1 MWQKTLITSLLVLAT
16 CSFGL
21 RNYVQQVQTTA
32 MRFTEPYVE
41 VKAGTSLSTLCQ
53 RWQEQQLLTSSQ
65 CSRLKIYSVI
75 NPQVRQIKAGVY
87 AVKPMT
93 LQALLTQLRA
103 GKVAQFSLRLQEGKT
118 LAENLQALQSAQFL
132 EQDVKSAEAAMALLS
147 WPEAW
152 GAKPVNA
159 EGLFFP
165 ETYNYTAHEKLSS
178 VLKRSHKQLIER
190 VEKAWSTK
198 QANLPLKSPYELLIL
213 ASIIE
218 KESGYIPEKPLI
230 ASVFINRLQ
239 KNMRLQTDPTV
250 IYGLGDRYQGD
261 ITRAFLQDPHPY
273 NTYVHNGL
281 PPGPISSVSQSSI
294 SAAAQPQASDKLYFV
309 ASGGGKHVFSSTLDE
324 HNKNVRIYI
333 LGKKS

>member
-1 MWQKTLITSLLVLAT
+1 MWQKTLITSLIVLLT
-16 CSFGL
+16 CSFGF
-21 RNYVQQVQTTA
+21 RNYLQQVQLA
-32 MRFTEPYVE
+32 PLAFTSEYLD

-53 RWQEQQLLTSSQ
+53 DWQNQQLLTSGQ
-65 CSRLKIYSVI
+65 CWRLKAYSVL
-75 NPQVRQIKAGVY
+75 NPQIRQIKAGVY
-87 AVKPMT
+87 AVKPMS
-93 LQALLTQLRA
+93 LQQTIRLLRS

-118 LAENLQALQSAQFL
+118 LAENLNSLQAAQFL
-132 EQDVKSAEAAMALLS
+132 EHDIKSAEAAMALLS

-152 GAKPVNA
+152 GPKPVNA

-165 ETYNYTAHEKLSS
+165 ETYNYTAHEKLSN

-190 VEKAWSTK
+190 VEKAWATK
-198 QANLPLKSPYELLIL
+198 QADLPLKSPYELLIL

-230 ASVFINRLQ
+230 SSVFINRLH